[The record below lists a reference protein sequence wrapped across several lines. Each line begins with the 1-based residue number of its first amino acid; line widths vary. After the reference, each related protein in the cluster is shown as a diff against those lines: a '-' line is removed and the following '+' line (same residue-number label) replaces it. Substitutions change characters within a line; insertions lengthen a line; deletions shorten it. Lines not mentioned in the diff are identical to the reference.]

1 MANDS
6 ESRST
11 TWIWSV
17 CAVLLLATMLNYMD
31 RQTLS
36 QTAARISSELNLSQT
51 QYGRLEVGFGIAFAV
66 GGLVTGMLVDTIPV
80 RWMYP
85 IVVVGWSLA
94 GFATAYAAGIGRFLN
109 GLWAAGAGERLTVS
123 GLTSEA
129 SDAYVGLLV
138 CRVVLGLF
146 EAGQWPCALVT
157 TQRLLSQK
165 ERTLGNSLLQSG
177 ASIGAIITPFVVLQ
191 MVSPATGSW
200 RLPFAAI
207 GAIGILWVVPWF
219 ILIRKGDL
227 DVRPDNAAKTE
238 DGYRPEPGTP
248 EEPARASD
256 PSDRALFWCR
266 YAALIGV
273 VVTINLTWH
282 YFRAWL
288 PKYLT
293 EFPKYPDREVGL
305 FTSAYYISTDVGC
318 LAAGFATRWL
328 TAGGR
333 SVHVA
338 RVWTF
343 LACARLTGLA
353 VAVPRLDRGLL
364 QLGVLLLVGAGSLG
378 MFPIYYS
385 LSQELSTRSQGRI
398 TGSLSAI
405 TWLVTAG
412 MHEVIGRVIDRTHSH
427 VPIMTAVALVPF
439 AGWLALRFLWG
450 TDRRS
455 QLDVAQE

>member
-1 MANDS
+1 MSNGSA
-6 ESRST
+6 SRSA
-11 TWIWSV
+11 TWKWSV

-36 QTAARISSELNLSQT
+36 QTAARISSELKLSQT
-51 QYGRLEVGFGIAFAV
+51 QYGRLEVGFGVAFAA
-66 GGLVTGMLVDTIPV
+66 GGLLTGMLVDSIPV

-85 IVVVGWSLA
+85 TVVVGWSLA

-109 GLWAAGAGERLTVS
+109 GVWGAGFGEPLAFA
-123 GLTSEA
+123 GLTTEA
-129 SDAYVGLLV
+129 SDAYLGLLV

-165 ERTLGNSLLQSG
+165 ERTLGNSVLQSG
-177 ASIGAIITPFVVLQ
+177 ASIGAIVTPFVVLQ
-191 MVSPATGSW
+191 MVSTEAGSW

-207 GAIGILWVVPWF
+207 GAVGLLWVVPWF
-219 ILIRKGDL
+219 MLIGRGDL
-227 DVRPDNAAKTE
+227 ERQSESAAC
-238 DGYRPEPGTP
+238 DA
-248 EEPARASD
+248 EPARVAEG
-256 PSDRALFWCR
+256 DRSARARFWRR
-266 YAALIGV
+266 YVALICV

-293 EFPKYPDREVGL
+293 EFPKYPEREVGL
-305 FTSAYYISTDVGC
+305 FTSAYYVSTDIGC
-318 LAAGFATRWL
+318 LAAGIATRWL
-328 TAGGR
+328 AARGSG
-333 SVHVA
+333 VHSA

-343 LACARLTGLA
+343 LVCACLTGLA
-353 VAVPRLDRGLL
+353 IAVPRLDRGFP
-364 QLGVLLLVGAGSLG
+364 QLAVLLLVGAGSLG

-405 TWLVTAG
+405 TWLVTAA
-412 MHEVIGRVIDRTHSH
+412 MHEVIGRVIDHTHSH
-427 VPIMTAVALVPF
+427 TTIMTAVALLPF
-439 AGWLALRFLWG
+439 AGWLTLWHVWDS
-450 TDRRS
+450 DRV
-455 QLDVAQE
+455 LKTEVAAT